1 VNEFDTRHEEG
12 DTDGGEQPGPA
23 ENERRRSRSAMRRR
37 NGRASSDGGGS
48 SRSFHFGP
56 IPPWVKRFVAFA
68 AVAGLVLAV
77 LLSSFRLQKVEGSER
92 VVWQT
97 LSGVQDAIGEDGLHV
112 YFGWTTTA
120 NVYYIGSDT
129 FIIDDK
135 TVQPQNSYMETSEL
149 EFNQPDVQPVEIPVM
164 MEKLTAEDIANGKST
179 GPTPVIL
186 RCVMQFHLDPGM
198 LIKLHKEKTSAFRTT
213 FLKDVLL
220 QNIIDNT
227 TILDARTVYQGAGR
241 VQLQGT
247 IEKALRQEPR
257 FETYGIV
264 VEKFVIREIT
274 LKDPKFLSMITAE
287 AQAEQKRRTAEKE
300 QAAAEAEAK
309 KAEAEAKA
317 EQNRR
322 LVEAE
327 TKKGEQIARAEAA
340 AAQEVLA
347 AEAKKKQVVLAAEAK
362 KTEITLAAEA
372 QKARD
377 ELEGEGLKLR
387 KMAEAA
393 GVLEL
398 GKAEAEAKKL
408 QLLAYQGEGGQ
419 RFAQVEIA
427 KALGEGIQK
436 VYYVPESMNITS
448 LAEDFQKAIAIGL
461 PDMSSSGRADR
472 SIEGR

>member
-1 VNEFDTRHEEG
+1 MGELRRERDGVSMGAEG
-12 DTDGGEQPGPA
+12 PSGPA
-23 ENERRRSRSAMRRR
+23 SAPFEEESRRPRSGARRRS
-37 NGRASSDGGGS
+37 GRVPAPEEGRPWGS
-48 SRSFHFGP
+48 RFGP
-56 IPPWVKRFVAFA
+56 VPPWAKRLVAFA
-68 AVAGLVLAV
+68 AVTGFVAAV
-77 LLSSFRLQKVEGSER
+77 LLSSFRFKKVEGSER

-97 LSGVQDAIGEDGLHV
+97 LSGVQDTIGEDGLHV

-135 TVQPQNSYMETSEL
+135 TVLPQNSYMDTDEL

-164 MEKLTAEDIANGKST
+164 MEKLSLEDMESGKTT

-186 RCVMQFHLDPGM
+186 RCVMQFHLDPGK
-198 LIKLHKEKTSAFRTT
+198 LVQLHKEKTNAFRRT
-213 FLKDVLL
+213 FMTFMKDVLL

-247 IEKALRQEPR
+247 IEKSLRSESR
-257 FETYGIV
+257 FESYGIV

-287 AQAEQKRRTAEKE
+287 AQAEQRRKTAEKE
-300 QAAAEAEAK
+300 QAAAEAEAL

-327 TKKGEQIARAEAA
+327 TKKGEEIAKAEAEKQKQILDA
-340 AAQEVLA
+340 EAKAEQVKLA
-347 AEAKKKQVVLAAEAK
+347 AEARKEQD
-362 KTEITLAAEA
+362 
-372 QKARD
+372 R
-377 ELEGEGLKLR
+377 LEGEGLKLR
-387 KMAEAA
+387 KVAEAE

-408 QLLAYQGEGGQ
+408 KLLAYEGEGGQ

-427 KALGEGIQK
+427 AALGEGIQK
-436 VYYVPESMNITS
+436 VYYIPESMNITA
-448 LAEDFQKAIAIGL
+448 LAEDFQRAIAIGL
-461 PDMSSSGRADR
+461 PEVQPKARPDERRAGR
-472 SIEGR
+472 

>member
-1 VNEFDTRHEEG
+1 VNEFDKRNEEG
-12 DTDGGEQPGPA
+12 DTGGGDQPGPV
-23 ENERRRSRSAMRRR
+23 ENERHRPRSAMRRR
-37 NGRASSDGGGS
+37 NGRVVAEEGR
-48 SRSFHFGP
+48 RSWGFRMGP
-56 IPPWVKRFVAFA
+56 VPPWAKRLAAFVAVTGF
-68 AVAGLVLAV
+68 VGVV
-77 LLSSFRLQKVEGSER
+77 LLSSFRFKKVEGSER

-97 LSGVQDAIGEDGLHV
+97 LSGVQDMIGEDGLHV

-135 TVQPQNSYMETSEL
+135 TVQPNNSYMDTDEL

-164 MEKLTAEDIANGKST
+164 MEKLTLEDMDSGKTT

-186 RCVMQFHLDPGM
+186 RCVMQFHLDPGK
-198 LIKLHKEKTSAFRTT
+198 LTKLHKEKTSAYRTT
-213 FLKDVLL
+213 FMKDVLL

-227 TILDARTVYQGAGR
+227 TVLDARTVYQGAGR
-241 VQLQGT
+241 VQLQST
-247 IEKALRQEPR
+247 IEKSLRTEQR
-257 FETYGIV
+257 FEKYGIV

-287 AQAEQKRRTAEKE
+287 AQAEQRRKTAEKE

-327 TKKGEQIARAEAA
+327 TKKGEAIARAEAEK
-340 AAQEVLA
+340 QEQILDAEAKAEQVKLA
-347 AEAKKKQVVLAAEAK
+347 AEARKEEDRLG
-362 KTEITLAAEA
+362 
-372 QKARD
+372 
-377 ELEGEGLKLR
+377 GEGLKLR
-387 KMAEAA
+387 KVAEAE
-393 GVLEL
+393 GVLAL

-427 KALGEGIQK
+427 KALGDGIEK

-448 LAEDFQKAIAIGL
+448 LAEDFQRAIAIGL
-461 PDMSSSGRADR
+461 PGMDDQAAHAGR
-472 SIEGR
+472 